1 MDNVVQTLNDTLS
14 VSSKAGCV
22 EAICRR
28 SLCLATTYCVHAI
41 EEQVQL
47 VKVIGILGINVI

>member
-1 MDNVVQTLNDTLS
+1 MILLASVQ
-14 VSSKAGCV
+14 KPGAWKQFV
-22 EAICRR
+22 EG
-28 SLCLATTYCVHAI
+28 LATTYCVHAI